1 MFSDLSM
8 EKDLAMY
15 QFELGASVFSN
26 RGDAIY
32 SSILRA
38 SKMIIHGPTRC
49 QVLILLNAPTTE
61 VIMANTGSVVEFCNR
76 GLVKSVYKA

>member
-1 MFSDLSM
+1 
-8 EKDLAMY
+8 
-15 QFELGASVFSN
+15 
-26 RGDAIY
+26 
-32 SSILRA
+32 
-38 SKMIIHGPTRC
+38 MIIHGPTRC